1 MAASPAERRVSR
13 MLAERVV
20 GPVLVV
26 VLDVAED
33 DPFEL
38 SAVPHEI
45 AVQELPAQ
53 RADPSFGE
61 RVGDWGA
68 HRGLEDLDL
77 LALRDSVG

>member
-1 MAASPAERRVSR
+1 